1 MTTENMTTGTP
12 TSRKEK
18 VKIQVKNP
26 SQERSRQTVL
36 TILNA
41 CEDILI
47 NEGFFGVTTD
57 KIAKNAGVSIGSLYQ
72 FFGNKE
78 SVVSAVVHEL
88 LKNDQELFLSRIKGI
103 ETLSYPEKVHRLVDV
118 AVDIYSVK
126 PLLRQKLQ
134 NMQVYLADQQVM
146 SSVMGSY
153 FNLIE
158 SILTPIE
165 GRDTRTRALVAVTA
179 FSGLMDRMIVECPN
193 IRENKALV
201 QEIHRLFEGYILT
214 DK

>member
-1 MTTENMTTGTP
+1 MT
-12 TSRKEK
+12 SAQSDQLSKKEK

-41 CEDILI
+41 CEEILI

-88 LKNDQELFLSRIKGI
+88 LKNDHELFVRRVK
-103 ETLSYPEKVHRLVDV
+103 EVENLSYPEKVHKLVDI
-118 AVDIYSVK
+118 AIDIYSVK

-134 NMQVYLADQQVM
+134 NMQVYLADQAVM
-146 SSVMGSY
+146 TSVMTSY
-153 FNLIE
+153 HKLIE
-158 SILTPIE
+158 SIITPIE
-165 GRDTRTRALVAVTA
+165 GRHNSARALVAVTA
-179 FSGLMDRMIVECPN
+179 FSGLMDRLIVERPN
-193 IRENKALV
+193 IREDKALV
-201 QEIHRLFEGYILT
+201 AEIHRMFENYILE
-214 DK
+214 K